1 MESFF
6 VAAAVYSQLFCELL
20 GKYLLV
26 SELHIAH
33 IIRWVC
39 LFPQQFS
46 VAECCMRGSLFL
58 QFLSMTISWRHI
70 SQGRVTTYLRCG
82 GIFNYCFCCKFI
94 TECNSERILKI
105 G

>member
-1 MESFF
+1 VKSFFF
-6 VAAAVYSQLFCELL
+6 VATATYSQLFCGLL

-33 IIRWVC
+33 IIIGVFFDNSFQSLNLAC
-39 LFPQQFS
+39 VVLF
-46 VAECCMRGSLFL
+46 M

-70 SQGRVTTYLRCG
+70 SQGRVATRLRCG
-82 GIFNYCFCCKFI
+82 GIFNYYFCCKFI
-94 TECNSERILKI
+94 SEYKSERILKI